1 MKYFIQLLLILF
13 PLSFCQAE
21 FDAPHVVVFGTAE
34 KEVAPDELHWN
45 LAIKTMGGTVTEVSR
60 KHSDDVLSVLSYLKS
75 SGLSAD
81 NVKTSRM
88 QLNENIV
95 RRNNSRIKEGYFAFT
110 NISFKIT
117 ELNDYLSYWKQLAD
131 FDNLTINSVT
141 FALSNRIAIQDETR
155 VAAVKKAREK
165 ALSLAGAL
173 GAQVLEPL
181 LIEEIDSFSRAPRN
195 AVLSMEMAGAR
206 ANGKTISP
214 GTETVRAKVKTVFR
228 ISGK

>member
-21 FDAPHVVVFGTAE
+21 FDVPHVVVFGTAE

-95 RRNNSRIKEGYFAFT
+95 PIVKTGKTSPL
-110 NISFKIT
+110 
-117 ELNDYLSYWKQLAD
+117 ELNPLSCKPSC
-131 FDNLTINSVT
+131 FNSW
-141 FALSNRIAIQDETR
+141 
-155 VAAVKKAREK
+155 
-165 ALSLAGAL
+165 
-173 GAQVLEPL
+173 
-181 LIEEIDSFSRAPRN
+181 
-195 AVLSMEMAGAR
+195 
-206 ANGKTISP
+206 
-214 GTETVRAKVKTVFR
+214 
-228 ISGK
+228 